1 MVKIKVALFG
11 RSELVDRFQDYVTDQ
26 HDIEVIPFIYRKA
39 SEAADLI
46 EKAFMC
52 DVYLFLECFPYLHA
66 QSKIKKKRLPAI
78 QVAFDEY
85 MILTSFYHLKN
96 KYHQQLHRLSI
107 DVLDEIHVSEVLS
120 ELNLAGDDI
129 YTYSYKQDEEVNT
142 SQIVN
147 YHKQLFEEGKID
159 YVLTSLHEVEKSL
172 KEHGIPTYQMVIPKR
187 NMDRAMEEC
196 KSIATLNMS
205 KSAQIVAGYIRIK
218 DIVKVTEEKGDLYLK
233 DLQFKLYQILLKF
246 GHKTFASVLTNNENQ
261 YVIFGTRGIL
271 DHITNHYRDFPLIKE
286 IENALDASV
295 EIGFGLGLTAK
306 QAEDHA
312 KLALGACVQD
322 SNSSCYIVNDR
333 GETIGPLGVKKHFD
347 TSRLYQALIHKAKLN
362 NELSY
367 NFIDFV
373 QLRNNEPFSS
383 NDIANYYR
391 VTKRSAERTV
401 NKLLTGNVIKVV
413 GEEKPYVKGR
423 PRKLFQINM

>member
-1 MVKIKVALFG
+1 MKIKIAVFG
-11 RSELVDRFQDYVTDQ
+11 RDTLVERFERYMTNQN
-26 HDIEVIPFIYRKA
+26 DIETIPFRYHKV
-39 SEAADLI
+39 SEVNELLD
-46 EKAFMC
+46 KAFMC
-52 DVYLFLECFPYLHA
+52 DVYLFLESLSYLHA
-66 QSKIKKKRLPAI
+66 RNKIKKKRLPI
-78 QVAFDEY
+78 VQVAIDEY

-96 KYHQQLHRLSI
+96 TYEKQLDRLSL
-107 DVLDEIHVSEVLS
+107 DVLDDVHVNEVLA
-120 ELNLAGDDI
+120 ELDLSRDSV
-129 YTYSYKQDEEVNT
+129 YTYSYKSDSKIDIEKITE
-142 SQIVN
+142 
-147 YHKQLFEEGKID
+147 YHSSLWNEGKID

-172 KEHGIPTYQMVIPKR
+172 LARGVPTHKMIIPKR
-187 NMDRAMEEC
+187 NLDKAIEEC
-196 KSIATLNMS
+196 RSIAVLNMS
-205 KSAQIVAGYIRIK
+205 KSAQIVAGYVRIK
-218 DIVKVTEEKGDLYLK
+218 DFDLLQVKEGESHTQE
-233 DLQFKLYQILLKF
+233 LQTKLYQILLKF
-246 GHKTFASVLTNNENQ
+246 GHKTYASVLTNNENQ
-261 YVIFGTRGIL
+261 YVIFGTRGVL

-286 IENALDASV
+286 IENSLDTPID
-295 EIGFGLGLTAK
+295 IGFGLGLTAK

-312 KLALGACVQD
+312 KLALDACQH
-322 SNSSCYIVNDR
+322 NNHSSCYIVNDR
-333 GETIGPLGVKKHFD
+333 QETIGPLGVKKHFD

-423 PRKLFQINM
+423 PRKLFQINI

>member
-1 MVKIKVALFG
+1 MKIKVAVFG
-11 RSELVDRFQDYVTDQ
+11 RRELVDRFNSYITNNEE
-26 HDIEVIPFIYRKA
+26 IEAIPFIYTKA
-39 SEAADLI
+39 NEAAHLV

-52 DVYLFLECFPYLHA
+52 DVYLFLESLPYLHA
-66 QSKIKKKRLPAI
+66 KNKIKKKRLPSV
-78 QVAFDEY
+78 QVSFDEF

-96 KYHQQLHRLSI
+96 HHHQKLNRLSI
-107 DVLDEIHVSEVLS
+107 DVIEDKHVDEVLA
-120 ELNLAGDDI
+120 ELKLDTNDI
-129 YTYSYKQDEEVNT
+129 YTYSYGMDTDVDIE
-142 SQIVN
+142 QITN
-147 YHKQLFEEGKID
+147 HHLELWENGKID
-159 YVLTSLHEVEKSL
+159 YVLTSLKEVEDCLHEK
-172 KEHGIPTYQMVIPKR
+172 GVPTYQMVLPKI
-187 NMDRAMEEC
+187 NIDKAIEKC
-196 KSIATLNMS
+196 KSIAILNMS
-205 KSAQIVAGYIRIK
+205 KSAQIVAGYVRIK
-218 DIVKVTEEKGDLYLK
+218 NWEKIKEEKGDLHLRE
-233 DLQFKLYQILLKF
+233 LHIKLYQVLLKF
-246 GHKTFASVLTNNENQ
+246 GHKTYASVLTNNDNQ
-261 YVIFGTRGIL
+261 YVIFGTRGVL

-286 IENALDASV
+286 IESALDTAI

-312 KLALGACVQD
+312 KYALDACLRTE
-322 SNSSCYIVNDR
+322 NSSCYIVNDR
-333 GETIGPLGVKKHFD
+333 QETIGPLGVKKHFD

-401 NKLLTGNVIKVV
+401 NKLLTGNVIKIV
-413 GEEKPYVKGR
+413 GEEKPYIKGR